1 MENKFFNVASTIL
14 ALLGI
19 VAVFF
24 WVVWLFAEPC
34 IWWTPHSE
42 VRLYVRAF
50 LVLFAINTFASLRLY
65 NSIVQNTR
73 FSIKLRESVV
83 KLQQLFP
90 ALDRSLRNLNSMM
103 GNVKSSTESLK
114 KAIDT
119 NTDKVDSLS
128 DKMKK

>member
-24 WVVWLFAEPC
+24 WVVWLFVEPC